1 MGKVKIVLIVVGLM
15 FLSGCSL
22 LTEVNDSIEYVNT
35 ATEHVAKLN
44 TFADEAP
51 QLVQAAVTDTEVKQ
65 ELETKLITLKQD
77 IEEFINT
84 QNVPKVA
91 EDIHQEFVAKNEV
104 LLGEINQ
111 ALENGNLAL
120 DKLESSELFT
130 TINDVTNLLNRLEN
144 IVQ

>member
-22 LTEVNDSIEYVNT
+22 LTEVNDSIDYVNT

>member
-1 MGKVKIVLIVVGLM
+1 MRKVKIVLIVVGLM

-22 LTEVNDSIEYVNT
+22 LTEVNDSIDYVNT

-51 QLVQAAVTDTEVKQ
+51 QLVQAAVNDPEVKQ

-77 IEEFINT
+77 IQEFINT
-84 QNVPKVA
+84 QNIPTVA

-120 DKLESSELFT
+120 DKLENMELFT
-130 TINDVTNLLNRLEN
+130 TINEVTDLLNRLEN

>member
-1 MGKVKIVLIVVGLM
+1 MGKVKMVLIVVGLM

-22 LTEVNDSIEYVNT
+22 LTEVNDSIDYVNT

-51 QLVQAAVTDTEVKQ
+51 QLVQAAVTDPEAKQ

-77 IEEFINT
+77 IEEFIST
-84 QNVPKVA
+84 QNIPTVA

-111 ALENGNLAL
+111 ALDNGNLAL
-120 DKLESSELFT
+120 DKLENMELFT
-130 TINDVTNLLNRLEN
+130 TINEVTDLLNRLEN

>member
-1 MGKVKIVLIVVGLM
+1 M

>member
-15 FLSGCSL
+15 FLGGCSL
-22 LTEVNDSIEYVNT
+22 LTEVDDSIEYVNT

-84 QNVPKVA
+84 QNIPKVA
-91 EDIHQEFVAKNEV
+91 EGIHQEFVAKNEV